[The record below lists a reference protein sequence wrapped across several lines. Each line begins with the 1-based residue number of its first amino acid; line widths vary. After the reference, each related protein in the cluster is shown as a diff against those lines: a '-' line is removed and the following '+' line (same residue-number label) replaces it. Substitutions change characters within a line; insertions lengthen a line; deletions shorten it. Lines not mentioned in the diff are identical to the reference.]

1 MIYNRSKV
9 GFMFFEAVL
18 SLTIIAVFVSVFFV
32 FYHQASILAK
42 EKVLQ
47 VELKS
52 IRVSLSL
59 YKATQG
65 HYPQDLRELISA
77 SYKMGT
83 LADVLFKKE
92 YLSTISTDGSGYPVD
107 VFGNRYSYDSYS
119 GQVGSSTKDYKSW

>member
-9 GFMFFEAVL
+9 GFTFFEAVI
-18 SLTIIAVFVSVFFV
+18 SLTIIAVFISVFFI

-47 VELKS
+47 VELKGL
-52 IRVSLSL
+52 RMSLSL

-77 SYKMGT
+77 NYKMAT
-83 LADVLFKKE
+83 LADVLFKSE
-92 YLSTISTDGSGYPVD
+92 YLSTISTDKEGFPVD
-107 VFGNRYSYDSYS
+107 VFGNRYHYDPYRGDVASA
-119 GQVGSSTKDYKSW
+119 TRDYQNW